1 MVTYRCNKNGGIQKM
16 LDEFLNII
24 GMDETKE
31 DKMDSEVKELLDGL
45 EMFSGDPKMLTNTYT
60 QILCNE
66 NVVYLLTRISQ
77 LPIFSEHFPEF
88 YIKNENGESV
98 INCQQNSPYHRYG
111 VFRHVLY
118 TIEYVGKENLK
129 FNRQDLK
136 ILKWTM
142 LLHDIGKP
150 FVKTTNTEG
159 KDSFAGHEEVSVE
172 LATGILDRFYFDEY
186 EKHVILTLIKYH
198 DRYLNEGE
206 LTQENLKFLAK
217 ELDEKRE
224 LLNMLVEVKKADNR
238 AKSIEVFNKFET
250 VLPKYLSFIEEYFG
264 EVKEDSIDFND
275 EMISGELLETNE
287 ELITSEKIKGKE
299 KSDAPEIKVV
309 SSKKIKAS
317 NIALAKE
324 RFEEEY
330 QNVLYGRDLEYTYS
344 TVIEVSSKNIY
355 GYQINPEL
363 QSEVLL
369 KDIVIVAKEEGKY
382 DKVNQLLLLNSV
394 EKGIEQKS
402 DKQAYLI
409 VKCDLKS
416 FMKYNNKSRIY
427 DLTDKDNVIIL
438 FNNYTG
444 LNSSEIN
451 SLATE
456 MKKKHCFV
464 GLENFDESG
473 YSKKQLQDLKV
484 DVITYK
490 YNKDKLEEIQ
500 ELNSYCL
507 SDAKTM
513 IVTEVKSYKE
523 AIKADLNFVLIKD
536 LFDGIEL
543 PNLTNNDVENSV

>member
-1 MVTYRCNKNGGIQKM
+1 M